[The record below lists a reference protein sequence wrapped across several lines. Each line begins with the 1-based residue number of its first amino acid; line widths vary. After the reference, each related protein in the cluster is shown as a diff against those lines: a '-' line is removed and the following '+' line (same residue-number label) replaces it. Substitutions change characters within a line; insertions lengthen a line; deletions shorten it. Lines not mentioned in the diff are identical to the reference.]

1 MVVSAVANLA
11 VIAEID
17 RRRRGDGGGSREA
30 DDGAVTLRRGTIH
43 REGSAGRPGE
53 SRRDRPAGVGE
64 LVLPAQAKGE
74 VDLTFIGKPD
84 GAAQVGAQK
93 SIPRARKRL

>member
-30 DDGAVTLRRGTIH
+30 DDGAVTLRRVAPYTVKKALGAPEKAAVI
-43 REGSAGRPGE
+43 GRP
-53 SRRDRPAGVGE
+53 V
-64 LVLPAQAKGE
+64 
-74 VDLTFIGKPD
+74 
-84 GAAQVGAQK
+84 
-93 SIPRARKRL
+93 